1 MPTIMRNGHSGT
13 IIQNGIAY
21 GGKYDG
27 SAELNSM
34 KDMYDSLVMRTVT
47 DINYGGVDYIGS
59 YAFQLC
65 NNLMNVSF
73 PNVTNIG
80 GGAFQQCNNLMNVS
94 FPNVTNIGGGAFQL
108 CNNLMNV
115 SFPNV
120 TNIGGYAFQLCN
132 NLEVM
137 EIVSKTNFKEQ
148 VFNSSTNFST
158 LVLSNNN
165 LSTIFSNTFY
175 GCPFNNGTATLYVP
189 NALINDYL
197 SAPNWST
204 ILAYPN
210 VNIMPIE
217 GSIYE

>member
-27 SAELNSM
+27 SAELNAM

-47 DINYGGVDYIGS
+47 DIDYVGVDYIGGS
-59 YAFQLC
+59 AFYRC
-65 NNLMNVSF
+65 NNL
-73 PNVTNIG
+73 
-80 GGAFQQCNNLMNVS
+80 A
-94 FPNVTNIGGGAFQL
+94 
-108 CNNLMNV
+108 NV

-120 TNIGGYAFQLCN
+120 TNIGGYAFYRCN

-137 EIVSKTNFKEQ
+137 EIGSKTNFKEQ

-158 LVLSNNN
+158 LILSNDN
-165 LSTIFSNTFY
+165 LSTILSNTFNN
-175 GCPFNNGTATLYVP
+175 CPFNNGTATLYVP